1 MNSPQNN
8 LNQETAHSQ
17 GDAVPDV
24 FDEGGGE
31 NPLSA
36 GEVSEASNS
45 AGESPAPNA
54 VLETLRQQLHELRER
69 FDATDAQIANYLRE
83 KTGGVSEANGEAMV
97 QVQQRLDRLLS
108 KFEATDVPPSADSE
122 GDTAKPQE
130 SVSNQPILDALKKLA
145 DYQKDLAQRIVNSV
159 SKRMTEELNLLQFQ
173 RVVYETLTTEWDRR
187 EAEAEAKARQQAE
200 DKDAA
205 YDDSDDEISLEEAE
219 EEEAPPADAWSR
231 AIWGP
236 DLVEMEGFAAFLD
249 ELNRRFLDG
258 DGGVASLAGQ
268 LLVFRQAPPEAK
280 PQLLKDVGEAYYRTR
295 LDEDTPDHPFEQAL
309 ITWLQK
315 DCEKA
320 GLPNT
325 IEVVH
330 PGERFDKSRHS
341 STKRGGAE
349 VSEVFGWVVLTEGG
363 RVYTRASVA
372 AH

>member
-8 LNQETAHSQ
+8 LNQETEHSK

-24 FDEGGGE
+24 FDETGGE

-36 GEVSEASNS
+36 PEVSETSPS

-54 VLETLRQQLHELRER
+54 VLETLRQQLQELRER
-69 FDATDAQIANYLRE
+69 FDATDAQIAGYLQKNAE
-83 KTGGVSEANGEAMV
+83 TNNPDANGEVMA
-97 QVQQRLDRLLS
+97 QVQQRLDRLLA
-108 KFEATDVPPSADSE
+108 KFEATDAPPSADSV
-122 GDTAKPQE
+122 GNSAKPQE
-130 SVSNQPILDALKKLA
+130 TVGNQPVLDALKKLA

-173 RVVYETLTTEWDRR
+173 RVVHETLTTEWDRR

-200 DKDAA
+200 EEAAA
-205 YDDSDDEISLEEAE
+205 YDDSDDEISLEEA

-236 DLVEMEGFAAFLD
+236 DLVEMEGFASFLD

-295 LDEDTPDHPFEQAL
+295 LDEGTPDHPFEQAL

-341 STKRGGAE
+341 STTRGGAE
-349 VSEVFGWVVLTEGG
+349 VSDVFGWVVLTEGG